1 MKNKD
6 LIRVLQALDPEQ
18 EVTFSLG
25 SGVESAHRTM
35 CAKAELM
42 KGKCL
47 KYLNVSGINITM
59 DETDQSVAIAD
70 VILFCDNYP
79 DKLLEETAK
88 MYDEE
93 VGKNRVWH
101 ELESMTGLRPPKD
114 GSDFLVKGHEVGD
127 TDPYY
132 WVFRYDSTRQLYVDS
147 NTGNTVSDYGRHN
160 LRITHWSYIEDL
172 THIKN

>member
-25 SGVESAHRTM
+25 SGITSTHRTM

-42 KGKCL
+42 KGECL

-79 DKLLEETAK
+79 DELLEETAK
-88 MYDEE
+88 RYDEE
-93 VGKNRVWH
+93 IGENRVWH
-101 ELESMTGLRPPKD
+101 SWIGDVSTPLIEGCVYVVRMCEKEDAKAYSYAICSFKDDVFVVAKRDGEYIPLDNIRRGRKIDAWMSLE
-114 GSDFLVKGHEVGD
+114 
-127 TDPYY
+127 
-132 WVFRYDSTRQLYVDS
+132 
-147 NTGNTVSDYGRHN
+147 
-160 LRITHWSYIEDL
+160 
-172 THIKN
+172 

>member
-25 SGVESAHRTM
+25 RGVESAHRTM

-42 KGKCL
+42 KGECL
-47 KYLNVSGINITM
+47 KYLNVSGINIIM

-93 VGKNRVWH
+93 FGKNRVWH
-101 ELESMTGLRPPKD
+101 SWTGGNDTPPQDGSHFVVRVHTIGGAKIRAYAIFSWIDGKFAATTGDVVSVLLSELEKEWKIDAWM
-114 GSDFLVKGHEVGD
+114 
-127 TDPYY
+127 
-132 WVFRYDSTRQLYVDS
+132 
-147 NTGNTVSDYGRHN
+147 N
-160 LRITHWSYIEDL
+160 LE
-172 THIKN
+172 